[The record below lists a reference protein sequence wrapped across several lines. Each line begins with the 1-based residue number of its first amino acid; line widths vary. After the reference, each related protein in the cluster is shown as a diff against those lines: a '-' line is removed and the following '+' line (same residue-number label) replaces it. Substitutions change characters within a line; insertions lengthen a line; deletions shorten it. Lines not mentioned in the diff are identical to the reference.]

1 MSEASER
8 ARRLGEDSWELALL
22 ADAWLQEAMKGPE
35 RDVKRAKELTSML
48 KDLVT
53 LGRELGGSAP
63 AEPPAPT
70 EGAGVPSGA
79 GEQECVKT
87 EIAMVAVFSLKDP
100 SIPVPPLPIAC
111 CLIPNA

>member
-1 MSEASER
+1 MIPSSPASSGRAIRPGSRMSEASER

-63 AEPPAPT
+63 REITVRFVDEAEDA
-70 EGAGVPSGA
+70 AG
-79 GEQECVKT
+79 
-87 EIAMVAVFSLKDP
+87 
-100 SIPVPPLPIAC
+100 
-111 CLIPNA
+111 